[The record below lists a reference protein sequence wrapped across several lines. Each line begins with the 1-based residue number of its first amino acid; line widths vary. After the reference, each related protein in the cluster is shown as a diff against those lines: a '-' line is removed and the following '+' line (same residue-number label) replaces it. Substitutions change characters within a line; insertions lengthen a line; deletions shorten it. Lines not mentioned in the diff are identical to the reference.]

1 MRIKKKIEKKKANIV
16 FICVLDKNNVM
27 QAKQHSFVQHVS
39 GIFQVGQPFQKVI
52 GDWLSDSV
60 MGGKKAFDSALAL
73 HEKVLIDPPPHSN
86 GVFHST

>member
-1 MRIKKKIEKKKANIV
+1 M
-16 FICVLDKNNVM
+16 LDKNNVM

-73 HEKVLIDPPPHSN
+73 REKVLIDPPPHSN